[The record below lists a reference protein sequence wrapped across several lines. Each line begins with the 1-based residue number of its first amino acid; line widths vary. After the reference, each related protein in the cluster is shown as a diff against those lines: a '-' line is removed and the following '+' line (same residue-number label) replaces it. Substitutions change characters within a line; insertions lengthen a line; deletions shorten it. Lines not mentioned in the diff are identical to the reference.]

1 MVEVPTTHY
10 LEAVLLC
17 STVLQLTHVTLC
29 SATAGLLDADLLS
42 CLLGVGEQ
50 HLLRPDRSKP
60 AFKPSQLT
68 TLLQAAMLPLARP
81 QSFLKAVATVLT
93 RHSQLIRYWT
103 TSELQD
109 LESALMLLQPGP
121 PPRPGSAFPLGP
133 PTPQHLNHL
142 AMQMRP
148 PTPQHGMQHPATPH
162 PLHAPQHLQMM
173 GHPLT
178 PHQQM
183 QTPQQ
188 HLQTPQQQ
196 QMSIAAMLS
205 HTSNSSAAAQY
216 VSQGGK
222 PYLDCMPRSGSKPCM
237 NSDLYWSLDGM
248 SAPPPPAAA
257 AYSLPPQLGG
267 GQGSGPVA
275 CMQHLNHLNLGG
287 GGYGGPVPLP
297 GMMPPQQMM
306 FPMMWQMP
314 GPWQMAAAGAP
325 FMSGPAMPCPSL
337 RYDQN
342 PMIQQ
347 YIPSGIMW
355 APPQMQVTGCPGF
368 PFWAA

>member
-1 MVEVPTTHY
+1 MGTRQVPDTPRS
-10 LEAVLLC
+10 L
-17 STVLQLTHVTLC
+17 
-29 SATAGLLDADLLS
+29 ATPASGLLDADLLS

-68 TLLQAAMLPLARP
+68 TLLQAAMLPMARP
-81 QSFLKAVATVLT
+81 QSFLKAVAAVLT

-109 LESALMLLQPGP
+109 LESALMLLQPPP
-121 PPRPGSAFPLGP
+121 PPRPGSAFPLGQP
-133 PTPQHLNHL
+133 PTPQHHLNHL

-148 PTPQHGMQHPATPH
+148 PTPQHGMQHPSTPH
-162 PLHAPQHLQMM
+162 PLHAPQQHQMM
-173 GHPLT
+173 GHPVT
-178 PHQQM
+178 PQQHM

-188 HLQTPQQQ
+188 HMQTPQQQ

-205 HTSNSSAAAQY
+205 HSNNNSSAAAQY
-216 VSQGGK
+216 VPQGGK
-222 PYLDCMPRSGSKPCM
+222 PYMECMPGSASKPGM
-237 NSDLYWSLDGM
+237 NQELYWGLDSM

-257 AYSLPPQLGG
+257 AYGLGPQLNG
-267 GQGSGPVA
+267 GQGGGPAA

-297 GMMPPQQMM
+297 GMMQPQQMM

-314 GPWQMAAAGAP
+314 GPWQMAAAP
-325 FMSGPAMPCPSL
+325 FMSRQAMPCPSL
-337 RYDQN
+337 RYDPT

-347 YIPSGIMW
+347 YIPSGMMW
-355 APPQMQVTGCPGF
+355 APPQMQMTGCPGF
-368 PFWAA
+368 PFWAG